1 MRELK
6 RNGGPMMGKAF
17 LARSCSGTVAAA
29 FVMALIVAVP
39 TRPTAAQGGG
49 ETGGLP
55 EVNGWSLAASLL
67 EPVSEQAVAALDGKV
82 YIVGGYPGDRIPV
95 AKVRVYDP
103 ATNNWQPGP
112 PLP

>member
-1 MRELK
+1 MEGLT
-6 RNGGPMMGKAF
+6 MGTGL
-17 LARSCSGTVAAA
+17 LARWCSGGVAAA

-39 TRPTAAQGGG
+39 AGPTAAQGGG
-49 ETGGLP
+49 ETAGLP

-103 ATNNWQPGP
+103 ATN
-112 PLP
+112 